1 MYDCALFSKVESLI
15 TYEGKFCG
23 MIKHQLSI
31 PELVT
36 MIAMAAG
43 FTFTAAV

>member
-1 MYDCALFSKVESLI
+1 MYDCALFSKVKSII
-15 TYEGKFCG
+15 TYQGKCCG

-36 MIAMAAG
+36 MIAMAAA